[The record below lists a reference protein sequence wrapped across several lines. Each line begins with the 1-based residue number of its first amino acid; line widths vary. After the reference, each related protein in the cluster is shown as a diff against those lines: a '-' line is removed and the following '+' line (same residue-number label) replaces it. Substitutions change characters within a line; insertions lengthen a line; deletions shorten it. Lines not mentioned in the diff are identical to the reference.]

1 MKNKVVKVTGA
12 FILASLVLLHIST
25 YMSPSYQQEQL
36 PDNVEF
42 SVPIASAPTAFISV
56 WDTTRTSDVSSGSN
70 QVHLPLESIGTY
82 NLTVYW
88 GDGTSDTITIWDQ
101 AEVTH
106 TYASA
111 GTYTITITGT
121 IVGWCF
127 TVGSDGLS
135 DGHKIIEIQ
144 QWGCLQLGNS
154 GSYFYG
160 CWDLKLTA
168 TDNLNL
174 TGTTNLHQAFRYCHY
189 LGSSGNMDGWDVS
202 SVTDMSRMFQGAG
215 TFNQPIGNWDVSSV
229 TDMSRMFD
237 GASSFN
243 QPLKTWDVS
252 SVTNMICMFYG
263 AFSFN
268 QPLKTWDVSSVTN
281 MICMFSE
288 ASSFNQPLGTW
299 DVSSVTNMDFIF
311 AGVVLSTPNY
321 DNLLLGWSKL
331 SLQSGVNFHAGKS
344 TYSSAT
350 VDARQAIITNFGWT
364 ITDGGPT
371 LEILGYNIPLLLGS
385 VGLIGLYVAK
395 KKLVGN
401 LIS

>member
-12 FILASLVLLHIST
+12 FILASLVLLLIST
-25 YMSPSYQQEQL
+25 YMSLSYQQEQL

-101 AEVTH
+101 TEVTH

-202 SVTDMSRMFQGAG
+202 SVTDMSRMF
-215 TFNQPIGNWDVSSV
+215 
-229 TDMSRMFD
+229 D
-237 GASSFN
+237 GAS
-243 QPLKTWDVS
+243 
-252 SVTNMICMFYG
+252 
-263 AFSFN
+263 SFN